1 MLSHGAD
8 APIGCMSQC
17 VGSPGQKSKDI
28 LPGVPTMQAHAGK
41 DLLSTVAG
49 SIMLLT
55 ALVPAPAMAAM
66 PSYEVRHLPVQP
78 TPCRTGTWSTTQLCT
93 LHVLHTAFSLSYADH
108 SHYLPLHAAAL
119 VHNACGC
126 HAGCCC

>member
-17 VGSPGQKSKDI
+17 VGGPGQKSKDI
-28 LPGVPTMQAHAGK
+28 LPGVPTMQAHVGK

-78 TPCRTGTWSTTQLCT
+78 TPCRTGTWSTTQLCN
-93 LHVLHTAFSLSYADH
+93 LHVLHTA
-108 SHYLPLHAAAL
+108 
-119 VHNACGC
+119 
-126 HAGCCC
+126 